1 MKTEV
6 KKTSIKD
13 VFLLIIYNEN
23 SDGITSQGFYIN
35 KNDLY
40 NLSLQIRDQ
49 LKNDE

>member
-6 KKTSIKD
+6 KKTNIKD
-13 VFLLIIYNEN
+13 NFLLIIYNEN

-35 KNDLY
+35 RSDIY
-40 NLSLQIRDQ
+40 NLSLQIMEQ